1 MAMQMQKLVC
11 NVDNS
16 LMEKLDEY
24 AASLH
29 VTRTAAVA
37 VLLSRGL
44 QVEEAARAVAAE
56 QAASGKK

>member
-11 NVDNS
+11 NVDTS
-16 LMEKLDEY
+16 LMEKLDKY